1 MRIIAATKN
10 PGKVREI
17 GEILSKYEIEVIS
30 QKDAGIDVD
39 VDETGSTFEENALI
53 KARAVSMLCDE
64 PVLADDSGLC
74 IDVLS
79 GAPGIYSARY
89 GGDLPY
95 EEKIAKLLGEMSGK
109 ENRKAKFCCVMALV
123 FPDGKKIIASGE
135 CHGHITEEPKGTS
148 GFGFDPVFYSDE
160 LKKGFS
166 ECTEEE
172 KNEVSHRGK
181 ALKDLCFKL
190 NEFLRKEDK

>member
-1 MRIIAATKN
+1 MRIIVATKN
-10 PGKVREI
+10 SGKVKEI
-17 GEILSKYEIEVIS
+17 ADILSKYEIEVIS

-74 IDVLS
+74 IEALL

-95 EEKIAKLLGEMSGK
+95 EEKMAKLLGEMSGK

-123 FPDGKKIIASGE
+123 FPNGEELIAKGE
-135 CHGHITEEPKGTS
+135 CHGRIMEEMKGTS

-160 LKKGFS
+160 LKKGFA
-166 ECTEEE
+166 ECSDEE
-172 KNEVSHRGK
+172 KNQVSHRGK
-181 ALKDLCFKL
+181 ALCDLCEKL
-190 NEFLRKEDK
+190 DKFLQKEDR